1 MKKFSLS
8 TSQKKTEPQRE
19 EAAPL
24 PPTPPIFKKLI
35 TRETAEPPPRFPQNM
50 ETPDSSVADAI
61 KKLTSSEEQ
70 AVAVLANL
78 DDNDVT
84 RLSFLTAIA
93 DDFDIDWLKTMI
105 HAEETLTAAIKGL
118 RSNQIT
124 EISRQPLTI
133 SDNSVMG
140 KVKEK
145 FHL

>member
-1 MKKFSLS
+1 
-8 TSQKKTEPQRE
+8 
-19 EAAPL
+19 
-24 PPTPPIFKKLI
+24 
-35 TRETAEPPPRFPQNM
+35 M